1 MKISRYYPAS
11 YDGFN
16 PPTDEFTTKE
26 ELLALPWMK
35 ARSDDHLFHQFS
47 LSFQSGNILMAEYRG
62 GAEWWVAGYHE
73 GIPEDW
79 FPKWECPA
87 DKPKRKII

>member
-35 ARSDDHLFHQFS
+35 ARAEQPGFHQFS
-47 LSFQSGNILMAEYRG
+47 LSYESGNILMAEYRG
-62 GAEWWVAGYHE
+62 G
-73 GIPEDW
+73 
-79 FPKWECPA
+79 
-87 DKPKRKII
+87 